1 MPKDEYGFGHDSL
14 WQRFSRWFSDKP
26 AFETT
31 DDSGSGLSIKQW
43 VANRGRGLVDTM
55 DVVIGQNVSCRLFLK
70 ALKLIDRQL
79 TKHDDSN
86 VEKNLWRLTDPLCE
100 LQEIEAAVF
109 TKEHYMPLLA
119 KILEK
124 YIAAVREGRI
134 VPSKPESAEEC
145 PLDMDLVSMLVRY
158 ESLPGLKLVTQL
170 VREEY
175 RVFDPWWRAVFD
187 TTQARIIQNAGLY
200 LILLLDDFVPENM
213 LGLAYLEM
221 CNRVMQ
227 YCNFMS
233 ERHSPIEEA
242 KELEFPYNSP
252 AGRVKL
258 AEYINETATDIP
270 EDYCLYAANEAI
282 NAIAYVEEEHCL
294 PLAHLAM
301 QSKNVD
307 IVLAGAI
314 YGAQLN
320 DGPSLEKL
328 AELAADLNYAAS
340 AVECL
345 QEQKRTDLIP
355 KIAKEPSFIIRS
367 RMVRLIY
374 EDGGKRPDEIEVIDH
389 RKMVWPPLKKRTQV
403 FALRFVYHAK
413 EGGRE
418 EAVDYGIVHYGEL
431 TAFPEETLKRE
442 PSIWEIYAMHCA
454 YEMEHK
460 DWQNPETGFAMLK
473 RYNPD
478 IKF

>member
-14 WQRFSRWFSDKP
+14 WQRFSRWFSGKP

-31 DDSGSGLSIKQW
+31 DDSGNGLSIKQW
-43 VANRGRGLVDTM
+43 VANRGRGLVDTT

-86 VEKNLWRLTDPLCE
+86 VEKNLWRLIDPLFE
-100 LQEIEAAVF
+100 LRTIEAAVF
-109 TKEHYMPLLA
+109 MKEHYAPLLA

-124 YIAAVREGRI
+124 YVVAVREGRI
-134 VPSKPESAEEC
+134 VPSEPESEEES
-145 PLDMDLVSMLVRY
+145 PLDISLMYLLVRC
-158 ESLPGLKLVTQL
+158 ESPPGLRLVARL
-170 VREEY
+170 IREGHLAS
-175 RVFDPWWRAVFD
+175 DLGWRGVCDMTKPHTAK
-187 TTQARIIQNAGLY
+187 AGLY
-200 LILLLDDFVPENM
+200 LMLLLGDYIPGNI
-213 LGLAYLEM
+213 LGMAYLEM
-221 CNRVMQ
+221 CNQTMRHRD
-227 YCNFMS
+227 FMS
-233 ERHSPIEEA
+233 EKLSLIEETE
-242 KELEFPYNSP
+242 KLEFPYNSP
-252 AGRVKL
+252 AGRAKL

-270 EDYCLYAANEAI
+270 EDYCFHAANEAI
-282 NAIAYVEEEHCL
+282 NAIAYVEEERRL

-301 QSKNVD
+301 QSENVD

-328 AELAADLNYAAS
+328 AEMAADLNYAAS

-355 KIAKEPSFIIRS
+355 KIAEEPSFIIRS

-374 EDGGKRPDEIEVIDH
+374 EDGCRRPDEIDVVDH
-389 RKMVWPPLKKRTQV
+389 REMVWPPLKKRTQV
-403 FALRFVYHAK
+403 FALRFVYHAE

-418 EAVDYGIVHYGEL
+418 EAIDYGIVHYGEL
-431 TAFPEETLKRE
+431 TALPVETLKRE

-454 YEMEHK
+454 YEMEHR
-460 DWQNPETGFAMLK
+460 DWQNPETGLTMLK